1 MSKYNPIELT
11 KEDILIDLEK
21 AENKVKDLTDVLNRC
36 TEEKHNF
43 ELLCNSFKER
53 NNQLTKELEE
63 VKLDNIKLAKQVE
76 DSIKDAIEN
85 LRNALAFAARSEE
98 PYVAKHIADKIMDL
112 DTLIR
117 VNELISNLEKHE
129 TRTD

>member
-1 MSKYNPIELT
+1 MNEN
-11 KEDILIDLEK
+11 DLIDELQDADKQVEK
-21 AENKVKDLTDVLNRC
+21 LENKVKDLTDVLNRC

-76 DSIKDAIEN
+76 DSLKQF
-85 LRNALAFAARSEE
+85 RN
-98 PYVAKHIADKIMDL
+98 KG
-112 DTLIR
+112 
-117 VNELISNLEKHE
+117 EL
-129 TRTD
+129 

>member
-1 MSKYNPIELT
+1 MGAYVDDLT
-11 KEDILIDLEK
+11 KLKNQINDLK
-21 AENKVKDLTDVLNRC
+21 DVLNRC

-76 DSIKDAIEN
+76 DSIN
-85 LRNALAFAARSEE
+85 QFRN
-98 PYVAKHIADKIMDL
+98 KG
-112 DTLIR
+112 
-117 VNELISNLEKHE
+117 EL
-129 TRTD
+129 

>member
-53 NNQLTKELEE
+53 NNQLTKDLEE

-76 DSIKDAIEN
+76 DSIKQF
-85 LRNALAFAARSEE
+85 RN
-98 PYVAKHIADKIMDL
+98 KG
-112 DTLIR
+112 
-117 VNELISNLEKHE
+117 EL
-129 TRTD
+129 

>member
-1 MSKYNPIELT
+1 MNEN
-11 KEDILIDLEK
+11 DLIDELQDADKQVEK
-21 AENKVKDLTDVLNRC
+21 LENKVKDLTDVLNRC

-76 DSIKDAIEN
+76 ESLKQF
-85 LRNALAFAARSEE
+85 RN
-98 PYVAKHIADKIMDL
+98 KG
-112 DTLIR
+112 
-117 VNELISNLEKHE
+117 EL
-129 TRTD
+129 

>member
-1 MSKYNPIELT
+1 MNEN
-11 KEDILIDLEK
+11 DLIDELQDADKQVEKLED
-21 AENKVKDLTDVLNRC
+21 KVKDLTDVLNRC

-76 DSIKDAIEN
+76 DHMKEF
-85 LRNALAFAARSEE
+85 RNKGQL
-98 PYVAKHIADKIMDL
+98 
-112 DTLIR
+112 
-117 VNELISNLEKHE
+117 
-129 TRTD
+129 

>member
-21 AENKVKDLTDVLNRC
+21 AENKVKDLTDVLNKC

-76 DSIKDAIEN
+76 DSIN
-85 LRNALAFAARSEE
+85 QFRN
-98 PYVAKHIADKIMDL
+98 KG
-112 DTLIR
+112 
-117 VNELISNLEKHE
+117 EL
-129 TRTD
+129 

>member
-1 MSKYNPIELT
+1 MSDKDFNNIMDDMRKEIEAYKKFE
-11 KEDILIDLEK
+11 KEIKQKVEDLK
-21 AENKVKDLTDVLNRC
+21 DVLNRC

-76 DSIKDAIEN
+76 DSLKQF
-85 LRNALAFAARSEE
+85 RN
-98 PYVAKHIADKIMDL
+98 KG
-112 DTLIR
+112 
-117 VNELISNLEKHE
+117 EL
-129 TRTD
+129 

>member
-1 MSKYNPIELT
+1 MGAYV
-11 KEDILIDLEK
+11 DDLEK
-21 AENKVKDLTDVLNRC
+21 LKNQINDLKDVLNRC

-76 DSIKDAIEN
+76 DSIN
-85 LRNALAFAARSEE
+85 QFRN
-98 PYVAKHIADKIMDL
+98 KG
-112 DTLIR
+112 
-117 VNELISNLEKHE
+117 EL
-129 TRTD
+129 

>member
-1 MSKYNPIELT
+1 MGVYV
-11 KEDILIDLEK
+11 DDLEK
-21 AENKVKDLTDVLNRC
+21 LKNQINDLKDVLNKC

-76 DSIKDAIEN
+76 DSIN
-85 LRNALAFAARSEE
+85 QFRN
-98 PYVAKHIADKIMDL
+98 KG
-112 DTLIR
+112 
-117 VNELISNLEKHE
+117 EL
-129 TRTD
+129 

>member
-1 MSKYNPIELT
+1 MNEN
-11 KEDILIDLEK
+11 DLIDELKEADKQVEK
-21 AENKVKDLTDVLNRC
+21 LENKVKDLTDVLNRC

-76 DSIKDAIEN
+76 DSIN
-85 LRNALAFAARSEE
+85 QFRN
-98 PYVAKHIADKIMDL
+98 KG
-112 DTLIR
+112 
-117 VNELISNLEKHE
+117 EL
-129 TRTD
+129 

>member
-1 MSKYNPIELT
+1 MDKDFNNIMDDMRKEIEAYKKFE
-11 KEDILIDLEK
+11 KEIKQKVEDLK
-21 AENKVKDLTDVLNRC
+21 DVLNRC

-76 DSIKDAIEN
+76 DHMKEF
-85 LRNALAFAARSEE
+85 RN
-98 PYVAKHIADKIMDL
+98 KG
-112 DTLIR
+112 
-117 VNELISNLEKHE
+117 EL
-129 TRTD
+129 

>member
-1 MSKYNPIELT
+1 MDKDFNNIMDDMRKEIEAYKKFE
-11 KEDILIDLEK
+11 KEIKQKVEDLK
-21 AENKVKDLTDVLNRC
+21 DVLNRC

-76 DSIKDAIEN
+76 DSIKQF
-85 LRNALAFAARSEE
+85 RN
-98 PYVAKHIADKIMDL
+98 KG
-112 DTLIR
+112 
-117 VNELISNLEKHE
+117 EL
-129 TRTD
+129 

>member
-21 AENKVKDLTDVLNRC
+21 AENKVKDLKDVLNRC
-36 TEEKHNF
+36 NEEKDNF

-76 DSIKDAIEN
+76 EHMQEF
-85 LRNALAFAARSEE
+85 RN
-98 PYVAKHIADKIMDL
+98 
-112 DTLIR
+112 TG
-117 VNELISNLEKHE
+117 EL
-129 TRTD
+129 

>member
-1 MSKYNPIELT
+1 VNEN
-11 KEDILIDLEK
+11 DLIDELQDADKQVEKLED
-21 AENKVKDLTDVLNRC
+21 KVKDLTDVLNRC

-76 DSIKDAIEN
+76 DHMKEF
-85 LRNALAFAARSEE
+85 RNKGQL
-98 PYVAKHIADKIMDL
+98 
-112 DTLIR
+112 
-117 VNELISNLEKHE
+117 
-129 TRTD
+129 

>member
-1 MSKYNPIELT
+1 MSDKDFNNIMDDMRKEIEAYKKFE
-11 KEDILIDLEK
+11 KEIKQKVEDLK
-21 AENKVKDLTDVLNRC
+21 DVLNRC

-76 DSIKDAIEN
+76 DSIN
-85 LRNALAFAARSEE
+85 QFRN
-98 PYVAKHIADKIMDL
+98 KG
-112 DTLIR
+112 
-117 VNELISNLEKHE
+117 EL
-129 TRTD
+129 

>member
-1 MSKYNPIELT
+1 MS
-11 KEDILIDLEK
+11 EDDLIDELKDADKQVEK
-21 AENKVKDLTDVLNRC
+21 LENKVKDLTDVLNRC

-76 DSIKDAIEN
+76 DSIN
-85 LRNALAFAARSEE
+85 QFRN
-98 PYVAKHIADKIMDL
+98 KG
-112 DTLIR
+112 
-117 VNELISNLEKHE
+117 EL
-129 TRTD
+129 

>member
-1 MSKYNPIELT
+1 MDKDFNNIMDDMRKEIEAYKKFE
-11 KEDILIDLEK
+11 KEIKQKVEDLK
-21 AENKVKDLTDVLNRC
+21 DVLNIC

-76 DSIKDAIEN
+76 DSLKQF
-85 LRNALAFAARSEE
+85 RN
-98 PYVAKHIADKIMDL
+98 KG
-112 DTLIR
+112 
-117 VNELISNLEKHE
+117 EL
-129 TRTD
+129 

>member
-1 MSKYNPIELT
+1 VSDKDFNNIMDDMRKEIEAYKKFE
-11 KEDILIDLEK
+11 KEIKHKVEDLK
-21 AENKVKDLTDVLNRC
+21 NVLNRC

-76 DSIKDAIEN
+76 DSLKQF
-85 LRNALAFAARSEE
+85 RN
-98 PYVAKHIADKIMDL
+98 KG
-112 DTLIR
+112 
-117 VNELISNLEKHE
+117 EL
-129 TRTD
+129 

>member
-1 MSKYNPIELT
+1 MDDMRKEIEAYKKFE
-11 KEDILIDLEK
+11 KEIKQKVEDLK
-21 AENKVKDLTDVLNRC
+21 DVLNRC

-76 DSIKDAIEN
+76 DSLKQF
-85 LRNALAFAARSEE
+85 RN
-98 PYVAKHIADKIMDL
+98 KG
-112 DTLIR
+112 
-117 VNELISNLEKHE
+117 EL
-129 TRTD
+129 

>member
-1 MSKYNPIELT
+1 MNEN
-11 KEDILIDLEK
+11 DLIDELQDADKQVEK
-21 AENKVKDLTDVLNRC
+21 LENKVKDLKDVLNRC

-76 DSIKDAIEN
+76 DSIKQF
-85 LRNALAFAARSEE
+85 RN
-98 PYVAKHIADKIMDL
+98 KG
-112 DTLIR
+112 
-117 VNELISNLEKHE
+117 EL
-129 TRTD
+129 

>member
-76 DSIKDAIEN
+76 DHMKEF
-85 LRNALAFAARSEE
+85 RN
-98 PYVAKHIADKIMDL
+98 KG
-112 DTLIR
+112 
-117 VNELISNLEKHE
+117 EL
-129 TRTD
+129 

>member
-1 MSKYNPIELT
+1 MS
-11 KEDILIDLEK
+11 DDLEK
-21 AENKVKDLTDVLNRC
+21 LKNQINDLKDVLNRC

-76 DSIKDAIEN
+76 DSLKQF
-85 LRNALAFAARSEE
+85 RN
-98 PYVAKHIADKIMDL
+98 KG
-112 DTLIR
+112 
-117 VNELISNLEKHE
+117 EL
-129 TRTD
+129 

>member
-1 MSKYNPIELT
+1 MGVYV
-11 KEDILIDLEK
+11 DDLEK
-21 AENKVKDLTDVLNRC
+21 LKNQINDLKDVLNRC

-76 DSIKDAIEN
+76 DSIN
-85 LRNALAFAARSEE
+85 QFRN
-98 PYVAKHIADKIMDL
+98 KG
-112 DTLIR
+112 
-117 VNELISNLEKHE
+117 EL
-129 TRTD
+129 

>member
-1 MSKYNPIELT
+1 MS
-11 KEDILIDLEK
+11 EDDLIDELKDADKQVEK
-21 AENKVKDLTDVLNRC
+21 LENKVKDLTDVLNRC

-76 DSIKDAIEN
+76 DSLKQF
-85 LRNALAFAARSEE
+85 RN
-98 PYVAKHIADKIMDL
+98 KG
-112 DTLIR
+112 
-117 VNELISNLEKHE
+117 EL
-129 TRTD
+129 

>member
-21 AENKVKDLTDVLNRC
+21 AENKVKDLTDVLNKC

-76 DSIKDAIEN
+76 DSIKQF
-85 LRNALAFAARSEE
+85 RN
-98 PYVAKHIADKIMDL
+98 KG
-112 DTLIR
+112 
-117 VNELISNLEKHE
+117 EL
-129 TRTD
+129 